1 MLALVLSL
9 AVGPP
14 LLPPPPSVADATTP
28 AAEVAAAVQLSWT
41 APSQC
46 PPASKVREGI
56 ASLLGDAT
64 AVAAASE
71 VRVVAEV
78 VTEATAYRLNLR
90 VETPSGQ
97 TTKTMSGTHCE
108 VLVDA
113 TALISAIAIDPSA
126 VFEATE
132 PPPPPQ
138 QLGPPDPGLEGPAD
152 AESPHEPAPKPES
165 SRPAADSVVDRR
177 PAPPPRAP
185 ARVPLVRFGL
195 QATGGLDLAM
205 LPGVSGGLSIVG
217 AVFGARWRAEV
228 TGVAL
233 FPRTGEVQSQVGA
246 RVGLL
251 AAGLRGCWTPT
262 VGEVEFPLCGG
273 AEAGAFRGEPVG
285 ELAVNRHTERE
296 AYLGVVGSGGLAW
309 APRPYFALVARA
321 ELVVPVLRPGFA
333 IGGRLAHT
341 APRATGRLFGGF
353 ELRFP

>member
-9 AVGPP
+9 VVGPP
-14 LLPPPPSVADATTP
+14 LLPPPPSIGDATTP

-56 ASLLGDAT
+56 ANLLGDAT

-78 VTEATAYRLNLR
+78 MAEAAAYRLNLR

-97 TTKTMSGTHCE
+97 TTKTMSGARCE

-132 PPPPPQ
+132 TPPPEQPEPPA
-138 QLGPPDPGLEGPAD
+138 PGLAGPT
-152 AESPHEPAPKPES
+152 EEFPVEPAPEPQS
-165 SRPAADSVVDRR
+165 PQPRANDVVDRR
-177 PAPPPRAP
+177 PAPEPRSLTRA
-185 ARVPLVRFGL
+185 PLVRFGL
-195 QATGGLDLAM
+195 QATGGLDLTM

-228 TGVAL
+228 NGVAL
-233 FPRTGEVQSQVGA
+233 LPRTGEVQSEVGA

-262 VGEVEFPLCGG
+262 LGVVEFPLCGG

-285 ELAVNRHTERE
+285 ELAVNRQTERE
-296 AYLGVVGSGGLAW
+296 AYLGVVGSTGLAW
-309 APRPYFALVARA
+309 APRPYFALVART

-341 APRATGRLFGGF
+341 TPRATGRLFAGF